1 VPDSQNGYPA
11 NRRDLVSSRF
21 VPGTGVR
28 LTVRN
33 GPAGDLLLEVAAL
46 FDRLVQDIDSGVVDD
61 WGYAERPIRGS
72 AVISNHA
79 SGTAIDLN
87 ATRWALGSSPSVNLD
102 PARIDTVRRIVR
114 ATGGVVRWG
123 GDYTGRKDPMHFEIN
138 DNRSEADCARAL
150 DQLRA
155 AFGAA
160 LRPTSPP
167 RPREDDPMAI
177 IPIRVDAA
185 GRFHETAMVEAGGT
199 SGYGERAAIT
209 MGSTWGWTTVAVTAL
224 NHQAAP
230 LFQWSAQIADNGFWA
245 AELPGDARIVT
256 IEGTVQVP
264 ADVPGADGSL
274 AQKATRP
281 AAAVHTRA
289 RA

>member
-1 VPDSQNGYPA
+1 MPQSQNGYPA

-33 GPAGDLLLEVAAL
+33 GPAGDLLLEVAGL
-46 FDRLVQDIDSGVVDD
+46 FDRLVQDLDGGVVDD

-72 AVISNHA
+72 AVLSNHA

-87 ATRWALGSSPSVNLD
+87 ATRWALGSSPSVNLN
-102 PARIDTVRRIVR
+102 PGQIDTVRRIVG

-160 LRPTSPP
+160 TRKAGG
-167 RPREDDPMAI
+167 PREEDPMAI
-177 IPIRVDAA
+177 IPIRVDDA

-199 SGYGERAAIT
+199 SGFGERAAIT
-209 MGSTWGWTTVAVTAL
+209 MGSTWGWTSVAVTAL
-224 NHQAAP
+224 NHLAVP
-230 LFQWSAQIADNGFWA
+230 LFGWSAQIADNGFWGT
-245 AELPGDARIVT
+245 ELPGDARIVT
-256 IEGTVQVP
+256 IEGTVQFP
-264 ADVPGADGSL
+264 ADVPGEGGSV

-289 RA
+289 RP

>member
-1 VPDSQNGYPA
+1 VANSQNGWPA
-11 NRRDLVSSRF
+11 NRRDLVSSRV

-33 GPAGDLLLEVAAL
+33 GPAGDLLLEVASL
-46 FDRLVQDIDSGVVDD
+46 FDRLVQDIDAVADD

-72 AVISNHA
+72 ATISNHA

-87 ATRWALGSSPSVNLD
+87 ATRWALGSSPSVNLN
-102 PARIDTVRRIVR
+102 PAQIDTVRRIVA

-138 DNRSEADCARAL
+138 DNRTEADCARAL

-155 AFGAA
+155 AFAFKA
-160 LRPTSPP
+160 VPP

-199 SGYGERAAIT
+199 SAYGERAAIT
-209 MGSTWGWTTVAVTAL
+209 VATTWGSATFAVTAL
-224 NHQAAP
+224 NHLAAP
-230 LFQWSAQIADNGFWA
+230 LFQWPFQLGDNGFWA
-245 AELPGDARIVT
+245 AELPGDARIIT
-256 IEGTVQVP
+256 IEGTVQFP
-264 ADVPGADGSL
+264 TDVAGPGGTIS
-274 AQKATRP
+274 QPATRP
-281 AAAVHTRA
+281 AAAIHTRA
-289 RA
+289 RP

>member
-1 VPDSQNGYPA
+1 MPNSQNGYPA

-33 GPAGDLLLEVAAL
+33 GPAGDLLLEVAGL
-46 FDRLVQDIDSGVVDD
+46 FDRLVQDIDAGVVDD

-87 ATRWALGSSPSVNLD
+87 ATRWALGASPSVNLN
-102 PARIDTVRRIVR
+102 PAQIDTVRRIVG

-155 AFGAA
+155 AFGAPIRTA
-160 LRPTSPP
+160 AG
-167 RPREDDPMAI
+167 PREEDPMAI
-177 IPIRVDAA
+177 IPIRVDDA
-185 GRFHETAMVEAGGT
+185 GRFHETAVVEAGGS
-199 SGYGERAAIT
+199 SGFGERAAVT
-209 MGSTWGWTTVAVTAL
+209 MGSTWGWTSVAVTAL
-224 NHQAAP
+224 NHLATP
-230 LFQWSAQIADNGFWA
+230 LFQWTAQIADNGFWA

-264 ADVPGADGSL
+264 ADVPGDGGSL
-274 AQKATRP
+274 ARKATRP
-281 AAAVHTRA
+281 AAGIHTRA
-289 RA
+289 RP

>member
-1 VPDSQNGYPA
+1 VPTSQNGFPA
-11 NRRDLVSSRF
+11 NRRELVSSRV

-33 GPAGDLLLEVAAL
+33 GPAGDLLLEVASL
-46 FDRLVQDIDSGVVDD
+46 FDRLVQDIDAGPVDD

-72 AVISNHA
+72 ATISNHA

-87 ATRWALGSSPSVNLD
+87 ATRWALGSSPSVNLNG
-102 PARIDTVRRIVR
+102 AQIDTVRRIVG

-138 DNRSEADCARAL
+138 DNRTEADCARAL
-150 DQLRA
+150 DQLRSAFAFRTA
-155 AFGAA
+155 A
-160 LRPTSPP
+160 SPS
-167 RPREDDPMAI
+167 REEDPMAI

-199 SGYGERAAIT
+199 SAYGERAAIT
-209 MGSTWGWTTVAVTAL
+209 IGSTWGSTTFAVTAL
-224 NHQAAP
+224 NHLATP
-230 LFQWSAQIADNGFWA
+230 LFQWPVQLGDNGFWA

-256 IEGTVQVP
+256 IQGTVQFPV
-264 ADVPGADGSL
+264 DVADGGGGIS
-274 AQKATRP
+274 QPATRL
-281 AAAVHTRA
+281 AAAIHTRA
-289 RA
+289 RP

>member
-1 VPDSQNGYPA
+1 MPDSQNGYPA

-33 GPAGDLLLEVAAL
+33 GPAGDLLLEVAGL
-46 FDRLVQDIDSGVVDD
+46 FDRLVQDIDAGVVDD

-87 ATRWALGSSPSVNLD
+87 ATRWALGASPSVNLN
-102 PARIDTVRRIVR
+102 PAQIDTVRRIVG

-150 DQLRA
+150 DRLRT

-160 LRPTSPP
+160 TRTAA

-177 IPIRVDAA
+177 IPIRVDDA

-199 SGYGERAAIT
+199 SGFGERAAIT
-209 MGSTWGWTTVAVTAL
+209 MGSTWGWTSVAVTVL
-224 NHQAAP
+224 NHLTTP
-230 LFQWSAQIADNGFWA
+230 LFQWSAQIPDNGFWA
-245 AELPGDARIVT
+245 AELPGDARMVT

-264 ADVPGADGSL
+264 ADVPGEGGSL
-274 AQKATRP
+274 ARKATRP
-281 AAAVHTRA
+281 AAAIHTRA
-289 RA
+289 RP

>member
-1 VPDSQNGYPA
+1 MPNSQNGYPA

-33 GPAGDLLLEVAAL
+33 GPAGDLLLEVAGL
-46 FDRLVQDIDSGVVDD
+46 FDRLVQDIDAGVVDD

-87 ATRWALGSSPSVNLD
+87 ATRWALGASPSVNLN
-102 PARIDTVRRIVR
+102 PAQIDTVRRIVG

-138 DNRSEADCARAL
+138 DNRTEADCARAL

-155 AFGAA
+155 AFGAPIRTA
-160 LRPTSPP
+160 AG
-167 RPREDDPMAI
+167 PREEDPMAI
-177 IPIRVDAA
+177 IPIRVDDA
-185 GRFHETAMVEAGGT
+185 GRFHETAVVEAGGS
-199 SGYGERAAIT
+199 SGFGERAAVT
-209 MGSTWGWTTVAVTAL
+209 MGSTWGWTSVAVTAL
-224 NHQAAP
+224 NHLATP
-230 LFQWSAQIADNGFWA
+230 LFQWTAQIADNGFWA

-264 ADVPGADGSL
+264 ADVPGDGGSL
-274 AQKATRP
+274 ARKATRP
-281 AAAVHTRA
+281 AAGIHTRA
-289 RA
+289 RP